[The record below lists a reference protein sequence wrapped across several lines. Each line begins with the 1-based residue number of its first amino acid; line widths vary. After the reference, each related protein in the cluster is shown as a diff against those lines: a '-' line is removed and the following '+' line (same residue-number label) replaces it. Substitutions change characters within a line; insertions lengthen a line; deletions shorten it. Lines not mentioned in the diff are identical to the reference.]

1 MAWSLIGL
9 TAALAVGAAAW
20 LRSRAPGGFYDRDVY
35 GMTARTHR
43 RYCAISLAFALYFAL
58 TYARGLGAAG
68 IAGLALYAVVAVF
81 YVTSFLQ
88 GAPDRDE

>member
-1 MAWSLIGL
+1 M
-9 TAALAVGAAAW
+9 TP
-20 LRSRAPGGFYDRDVY
+20 RS
-35 GMTARTHR
+35 HR
-43 RYCAISLAFALYFAL
+43 RYAAIGLLFAAYFASTFALRLAS
-58 TYARGLGAAG
+58 AG